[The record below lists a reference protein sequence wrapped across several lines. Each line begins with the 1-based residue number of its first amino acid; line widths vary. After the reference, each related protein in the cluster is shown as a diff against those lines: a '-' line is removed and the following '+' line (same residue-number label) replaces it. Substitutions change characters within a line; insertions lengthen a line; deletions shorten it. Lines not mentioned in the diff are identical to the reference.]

1 MKRTGGALN
10 RRGFS
15 LNKYGCK
22 GYVFLELKESIE
34 LRNVLV

>member
-15 LNKYGCK
+15 FNKYGCK

-34 LRNVLV
+34 LRSVLV